1 MNTNRPV
8 NNIELLG
15 EQINLLIRQVARQQQ
30 QINFLTR
37 VIWSAAETSHYAA
50 EYELLYFPLEDEGV
64 DDDGAR
70 IED

>member
-1 MNTNRPV
+1 MTDN
-8 NNIELLG
+8 LLKAHVD
-15 EQINLLIRQVARQQQ
+15 LLIRQVARQQQ

-37 VIWSAAETSHYAA
+37 VIWSTAETSHYAA
-50 EYELLYFPLEDEGV
+50 EYELEYFPLEDEGV